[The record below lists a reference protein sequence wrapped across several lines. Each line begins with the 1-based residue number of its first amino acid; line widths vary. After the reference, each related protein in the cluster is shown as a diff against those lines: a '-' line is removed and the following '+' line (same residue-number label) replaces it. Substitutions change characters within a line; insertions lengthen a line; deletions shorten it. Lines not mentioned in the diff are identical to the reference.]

1 MWQFVWSVCVKNE
14 KTSYL
19 SPNRKLLFL
28 RFDRLESESNNYSV
42 TFKHIFLEC
51 RNLFHQEMIPLMKG
65 GEGGTWVNFLLG
77 MCHWPLRT
85 PTPLQSILWTIID
98 PILVTFEQICNF
110 HDPNLVTFYL
120 FIYIYIYIYIF
131 LFILNEEHF
140 TFHLQ
145 YKHSATFANCKYE
158 ELSYP
163 KIKKMCD
170 PILVTLLK
178 MRPHYSHTSHENA
191 TPLASYKEAPPHPPS
206 STFIKL
212 ILVFFCGSLCWLSS
226 FTMTAKFR
234 EQMPN
239 NFFFAMIWNFRIPF

>member
-120 FIYIYIYIYIF
+120 FIYIYIYIYIYF
-131 LFILNEEHF
+131 YLYWMKN
-140 TFHLQ
+140 
-145 YKHSATFANCKYE
+145 
-158 ELSYP
+158 
-163 KIKKMCD
+163 
-170 PILVTLLK
+170 TLLFT
-178 MRPHYSHTSHENA
+178 YSTSILLRLLTVNMKNCLTPKLRKCA
-191 TPLASYKEAPPHPPS
+191 TP
-206 STFIKL
+206 F
-212 ILVFFCGSLCWLSS
+212 
-226 FTMTAKFR
+226 
-234 EQMPN
+234 
-239 NFFFAMIWNFRIPF
+239 